1 MRYLSLFSGIEACTV
16 AWKPLG
22 WECVAVAEIEPWPS
36 RALAHHYPDV
46 PNLGDVTKVTEEQI
60 AALGRIDVV
69 VFGSPCFTAGHTV
82 LTERGLVPI
91 ENVVVGDMVW
101 THASRWRRVS
111 NTMQRVAP
119 TVVVNGQGH
128 NSIRATPDHPFYAA
142 DTVKIWNG
150 NGYSRTVGA
159 AEWVHAEKM
168 AGKRWATP
176 HNLSSDQGVPDV
188 LNTLDGAY
196 LAGLYLGD
204 GHIVR
209 TAGRKKKSVILSVND
224 TKKAKI
230 LPALRRAWGTIS
242 DISHDRSV
250 TRLQLSRTEV
260 ADTLA
265 ENFKEYSH
273 GKTIPVWALTADR
286 DWQES
291 LLQGVIDTDG
301 SPVKNGWR
309 VTTVSRTLAVGL
321 RLLATRLGYST
332 SLHFSARP
340 ETCVIEGRTVN
351 QRDTWTVFMRKAERS
366 SELRTDEHTWGLVRS
381 ATPAGDAQVYDITV
395 EDDHSFICDG
405 IVVHNCQDLSV
416 AGKRKGLD
424 GARSGLFFTAMQIV
438 GWARQ
443 WCDCRFALWENVP
456 GAFSSNGGRDF
467 AAVVDAM
474 AGLEGTGVPPKGWG
488 SEGCAIGAEAMVEW
502 STLDAQWFGV
512 AQRRRRVFAIAD
524 FGDWRN
530 RPPILLE
537 PEGLRGDSAPR
548 RETGEDVTGTLASRT
563 RGGGFPGS
571 DEACSGYVQ
580 PVTPTLD
587 QRAGRSG
594 ANSFATS
601 GGLIPVGLQR
611 PILKDVVCM
620 ATGQAGDEKLADL
633 SPTLN
638 CNHEQPIVSYSK
650 VETPCEFCGYEF
662 DQTSVGR
669 YGCPNCE
676 GEGLGAEPEILA
688 FNSNAQPDEMK
699 FDEHVSAP
707 LTCSQYSAVAI
718 GCDTYNGSLT
728 GDVAA
733 TLGTQSG
740 DGLSSGPSVLQPGA
754 VAFQSSQSGVRL
766 SDVHATL
773 DSNNG
778 PRRHNGA
785 LVGMRVRR
793 LLPTECEALQG
804 FPRGYTAVPDARG
817 KPSADGPR
825 YKALGN
831 SMAVPVMRWI
841 GQQIDYAM
849 LW

>member
-1 MRYLSLFSGIEACTV
+1 MRYLSLFSGIEACSV

-36 RALAHHYPDV
+36 RVLAHHYPDV

-60 AALGRIDVV
+60 AMLGRIDVV

-456 GAFSSNGGRDF
+456 GAFSSNKGRDF

-488 SEGCAIGAEAMVEW
+488 TEGCALGSEAMVEW

-537 PEGLRGDSAPR
+537 PESVRGDTAPS
-548 RETGEDVTGTLASRT
+548 REAGEDVAGTLASRT

-571 DEACSGYVQ
+571 DEACSGYVR
-580 PVTPTLD
+580 PVLSASTGDVSHCLN
-587 QRAGRSG
+587 AGGMGRIDYETETMIV
-594 ANSFATS
+594 TS
-601 GGLIPVGLQR
+601 E
-611 PILKDVVCM
+611 VV
-620 ATGQAGDEKLADL
+620 
-633 SPTLN
+633 SPTLM
-638 CNHEQPIVSYSK
+638 SGS
-650 VETPCEFCGYEF
+650 
-662 DQTSVGR
+662 TSPAAHGKKNGTDREALVAHA
-669 YGCPNCE
+669 P
-676 GEGLGAEPEILA
+676 AIA

-707 LTCSQYSAVAI
+707 LTCSQYRAVFTLQHAQIGRIDSA
-718 GCDTYNGSLT
+718 GPQGK
-728 GDVAA
+728 GWQQDVAF
-733 TLGTQSG
+733 TQDSRTSA
-740 DGLSSGPSVLQPGA
+740 DA
-754 VAFQSSQSGVRL
+754 VVY
-766 SDVHATL
+766 
-773 DSNNG
+773 
-778 PRRHNGA
+778 
-785 LVGMRVRR
+785 GMRVRR
-793 LLPTECEALQG
+793 LTPVECEKLQG
-804 FPRGYTAVPDARG
+804 FEPGHTAIPDARG

-841 GQQIDYAM
+841 GRSIDYAM
-849 LW
+849 IW